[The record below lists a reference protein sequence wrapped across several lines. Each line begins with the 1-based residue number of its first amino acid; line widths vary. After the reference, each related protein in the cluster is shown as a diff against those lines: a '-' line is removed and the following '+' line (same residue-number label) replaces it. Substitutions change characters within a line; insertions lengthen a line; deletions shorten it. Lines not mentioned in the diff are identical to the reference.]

1 MAAVPIAI
9 HLLTSRASVRQDFPA
24 LAFLRRAHAG
34 TARRARLRDFLLLL
48 LRILAVLALV
58 IALSG
63 PYWRGGGAAGA
74 PVVVVL
80 DASASMQQRHL
91 GASSW
96 DHAVA
101 AVARLSEELGDR
113 PMLLLVAGST
123 VQRSGLMP
131 SLDRGPVRALLATAK
146 PRWGSGGNDQAV
158 ALALPLLD
166 HGGDLYVVGD
176 GSRSFLGGIDP
187 QAMPAG
193 VSLHL
198 LDAGGGGA
206 NQAVKAVALEP
217 GVAVVGRPCTVRAEI
232 ANYADQA
239 VRLTVVVACG
249 SDSRQSSHQISAG
262 GSVIVAESFTPS
274 VAGDLPVSATIV
286 ARENGA
292 DHFAADDLRQGIV
305 SVRATL
311 PVAVFSD
318 GDARQSEGALKPLL
332 AGLSAAGLAP
342 TFQAGNRLA
351 FLPALAVD
359 DGAAVVVTASLAAV
373 PDTRA
378 LVNHLLAGGAL
389 IQVVVSDADAA
400 LAAALSGMDPPL
412 KTLPLVDLSN
422 RRRGI
427 GLGERDLNHPL
438 LEGLRGR
445 EPLLSQVEALRY
457 RPATL
462 GVGGHLLLAWED
474 GSVALAERH
483 VGTGRWLMLNASPA
497 DRDTNLAALEV
508 LPLLTARIGQ
518 VLLPRRRDDCALP
531 CGMLLSS
538 SLPLTHDDGHQV
550 SVIDGAVRLEDPGFY
565 RDGRRVF
572 TAAIAA
578 HESDLRTVASPAGS
592 STSST
597 VEAVAM
603 ASSNPW
609 WPWVLLLALA
619 FLAGET
625 WLAGGLRERQ
635 S

>member
-1 MAAVPIAI
+1 
-9 HLLTSRASVRQDFPA
+9 
-24 LAFLRRAHAG
+24 
-34 TARRARLRDFLLLL
+34 
-48 LRILAVLALV
+48 
-58 IALSG
+58 
-63 PYWRGGGAAGA
+63 
-74 PVVVVL
+74 
-80 DASASMQQRHL
+80 
-91 GASSW
+91 
-96 DHAVA
+96 
-101 AVARLSEELGDR
+101 
-113 PMLLLVAGST
+113 
-123 VQRSGLMP
+123 
-131 SLDRGPVRALLATAK
+131 
-146 PRWGSGGNDQAV
+146 
-158 ALALPLLD
+158 
-166 HGGDLYVVGD
+166 
-176 GSRSFLGGIDP
+176 
-187 QAMPAG
+187 
-193 VSLHL
+193 
-198 LDAGGGGA
+198 
-206 NQAVKAVALEP
+206 
-217 GVAVVGRPCTVRAEI
+217 
-232 ANYADQA
+232 
-239 VRLTVVVACG
+239 
-249 SDSRQSSHQISAG
+249 
-262 GSVIVAESFTPS
+262 
-274 VAGDLPVSATIV
+274 
-286 ARENGA
+286 
-292 DHFAADDLRQGIV
+292 
-305 SVRATL
+305 
-311 PVAVFSD
+311 
-318 GDARQSEGALKPLL
+318 
-332 AGLSAAGLAP
+332 
-342 TFQAGNRLA
+342 
-351 FLPALAVD
+351 
-359 DGAAVVVTASLAAV
+359 
-373 PDTRA
+373 
-378 LVNHLLAGGAL
+378 
-389 IQVVVSDADAA
+389 
-400 LAAALSGMDPPL
+400 MDPPL

-538 SLPLTHDDGHQV
+538 SLPLTHDDGHLV

-572 TAAIAA
+572 AAAIAA

-625 WLAGGLRERQ
+625 WLAGGHRERQ